1 MCGFQQT
8 KYACNCLGAV
18 RRIVALCTVKGSK
31 NGKCAAPRTAANVAD
46 PNKCSTCKLEDAVID
61 YNGAQGKGAK
71 GAKGAKVA
79 SRRGH

>member
-1 MCGFQQT
+1 ME
-8 KYACNCLGAV
+8 
-18 RRIVALCTVKGSK
+18 
-31 NGKCAAPRTAANVAD
+31 NVAD